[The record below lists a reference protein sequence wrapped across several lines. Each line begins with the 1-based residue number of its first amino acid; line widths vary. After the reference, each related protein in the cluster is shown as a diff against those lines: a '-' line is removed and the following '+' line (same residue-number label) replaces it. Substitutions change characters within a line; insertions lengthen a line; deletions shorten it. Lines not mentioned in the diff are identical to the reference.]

1 MSLQSRTQ
9 SPTEADGPARRVRI
23 QLVSESNGSPAL
35 AGVADPF
42 PDHCRRSIM
51 ALTAQRL
58 PSGSGWQTGAKFTV
72 RIPVSRLQTADGP
85 AAHTRQASE
94 IACSSTPI

>member
-9 SPTEADGPARRVRI
+9 SRAEADGPARSVRI

-51 ALTAQRL
+51 SLAAQRL
-58 PSGSGWQTGAKFTV
+58 PS
-72 RIPVSRLQTADGP
+72 
-85 AAHTRQASE
+85 
-94 IACSSTPI
+94 